1 MTLINLHTEVINPV
15 YLPYLEATER
25 RQVVFGGSSSGK
37 SVFLSQRVVYD
48 LLKGGR
54 NYLITRQVG
63 RTLRGSVYTEI
74 KKVITDWGVSEYF
87 DVSRSD
93 MLITCQNGYQAIFCG
108 LDDVEKLKSLTP
120 QKGVITDIW
129 VEEATETDQA
139 TIKQLFKRQRGGNSK
154 TPKRLT
160 LSFNP
165 ILQSHWIYE
174 DYFAS
179 AAWADDQNLYQNDD
193 LLILRTT
200 YKDNRFL
207 TKADI
212 ADLENES
219 DTYFRD
225 VYTLGKWGVLGNV
238 IFKNWKVADLSNAND
253 AYYLPEEQRV
263 NRRHGLDFGYSSD
276 PAAAPFTHYDK
287 SHKRIYIYDELY
299 ETGLTNDLL
308 ADALKVKKIAN
319 DYITADSA
327 EPKSIAELGNYR
339 VNARGASKGKDS
351 VLFGIQWLQQ
361 QEIIVDKNCVNM
373 RNEFSSYKW
382 KEDAQGRSMRIPV
395 DRNNHLID
403 GLRYAYEDEMI
414 ENLVSVIKNPFYEY

>member
-1 MTLINLHTEVINPV
+1 MTLINIHEEVFNPV
-15 YLPYLEATER
+15 YRPFIDAGKR
-25 RQVVFGGSSSGK
+25 RQIFFGGSSSGK

-48 LLKGGR
+48 LLQGGR

-74 KKVITDWGVSEYF
+74 KKVISDWGVSNLF

-129 VEEATETDQA
+129 VEEATETEQP
-139 TIKQLFKRQRGGNSK
+139 TIKQLFKRQRGGSDK

-165 ILQSHWIYE
+165 IIKSHWIYE
-174 DYFAS
+174 EYFA
-179 AAWADDQNLYQNDD
+179 ATEFADDQKVFEDNDI
-193 LLILRTT
+193 LILRTT
-200 YKDNRFL
+200 YKDNKFL
-207 TKADI
+207 TVADI

-219 DTYFRD
+219 DPYFRD

-238 IFKNWKVADLSNAND
+238 IFTNWHVADLEDPNGE
-253 AYYLPEEQRV
+253 YYLPTNQRT
-263 NRRHGLDFGYSSD
+263 NRRNGLDFGFSSD
-276 PAAAPFTHYDK
+276 PAAMPCTHYDR
-287 SHKRIYIYDELY
+287 SHKRIYVFDELY

-308 ADALKVKKIAN
+308 AESIKLKSAQ
-319 DYITADSA
+319 DYIKADSA
-327 EPKSIAELGNYR
+327 EPKSIAELQSHG
-339 VNARGASKGKDS
+339 VNAGGAKKGKDS

-361 QEIIVDKNCVNM
+361 QEIIVDKRCVNM
-373 RNEFSSYKW
+373 RNELSSYKW
-382 KEDAQGRSMRIPV
+382 KEDAGGHAMRVPV

-403 GLRYAYEDEMI
+403 ALRYAYEDEM
-414 ENLVSVIKNPFYEY
+414 SDSRVILWMD

>member
-1 MTLINLHTEVINPV
+1 MTLINLHEEVFNQAYRPF
-15 YLPYLEATER
+15 LQANNR
-25 RQVVFGGSSSGK
+25 RQIFFGGSSSGK

-48 LLKGGR
+48 LLQGGR

-74 KKVITDWGVSEYF
+74 KKVISNWGVSDLF

-129 VEEATETDQA
+129 VEEATETDQP
-139 TIKQLFKRQRGGNSK
+139 TIKQLFKRQRGGSDK

-165 ILQSHWIYE
+165 IIKSHWIYE
-174 DYFAS
+174 EYFAT
-179 AAWADDQNLYQNDD
+179 AAYGDEQKVYEDND

-207 TKADI
+207 TAADV

-219 DTYFRD
+219 DPYFRD

-238 IFKNWKVADLSNAND
+238 IFTNWRVADLDDPAD
-253 AYYLPEEQRV
+253 EYYLPANQRT
-263 NRRHGLDFGYSSD
+263 NRRNGLDFGFSSD
-276 PAAAPFTHYDK
+276 PAAMPCTHYDSK
-287 SHKRIYIYDELY
+287 RKRIYVFDELY
-299 ETGLTNDLL
+299 ETGLTNDIL
-308 ADALKVKKIAN
+308 AESIKAKIQLDYVK
-319 DYITADSA
+319 ADSA
-327 EPKSIAELGNYR
+327 EPKSIAELQGHG
-339 VNARGASKGKDS
+339 VSADGAKKGKDS

-361 QEIIVDKNCVNM
+361 QEIIVDKKCVNM
-373 RNEFSSYKW
+373 RNELSSYKW
-382 KEDAQGRSMRIPV
+382 KEDAGGHAMRVPV

-403 GLRYAYEDEMI
+403 ALRYAYEDDM
-414 ENLVSVIKNPFYEY
+414 NDKWFFSSYD

>member
-1 MTLINLHTEVINPV
+1 MTLINIHEEVFNPV
-15 YLPYLEATER
+15 YRPFLDAGKR
-25 RQVVFGGSSSGK
+25 RQIFFGGSSSGK
-37 SVFLSQRVVYD
+37 SVFLSQRVVFD
-48 LLKGGR
+48 LLQGGR

-74 KKVITDWGVSEYF
+74 KKVISDWGVSNLF

-129 VEEATETDQA
+129 VEEATETEQP
-139 TIKQLFKRQRGGNSK
+139 TIKQLFKRQRGGSDK

-165 ILQSHWIYE
+165 IIKSHWIYE
-174 DYFAS
+174 EYFA
-179 AAWADDQNLYQNDD
+179 ATEFADDQAAYEGDD
-193 LLILRTT
+193 LLILKTT

-207 TKADI
+207 TAADI

-219 DTYFRD
+219 DPYFRD

-238 IFKNWKVADLSNAND
+238 IFTNWRVADLEDPNGE
-253 AYYLPEEQRV
+253 YYLPTDQRT
-263 NRRHGLDFGYSSD
+263 NRRNGLDFGFSSD
-276 PAAAPFTHYDK
+276 PAAMPRTHYDRN
-287 SHKRIYIYDELY
+287 HKRIYVFDELY

-308 ADALKVKKIAN
+308 AESIKDKAAN
-319 DYITADSA
+319 DYVKCDSA
-327 EPKSIAELGNYR
+327 EPKSIAELQSHG
-339 VNARGASKGKDS
+339 VNARGAKKGKDS
-351 VLFGIQWLQQ
+351 VLYGIQWLQQ
-361 QEIIVDKNCVNM
+361 QEIIVDKRCVNM
-373 RNEFSSYKW
+373 RNELSSYKW
-382 KEDAQGRSMRIPV
+382 KEDAGGHAMRVPV

-403 GLRYAYEDEMI
+403 ALRYAYEDEM
-414 ENLVSVIKNPFYEY
+414 SDSRVILWMD

>member
-1 MTLINLHTEVINPV
+1 MTLINLHEEVFNPA
-15 YLPYLEATER
+15 YRPFLQANER
-25 RQVVFGGSSSGK
+25 RQIYFGGSSSGK
-37 SVFLSQRVVYD
+37 SVFLSQRVVFD
-48 LLKGGR
+48 LLQGGR

-74 KKVITDWGVSEYF
+74 KKVISDWGVGDLF
-87 DVSRSD
+87 DVSKSD
-93 MLITCQNGYQAIFCG
+93 MLITCQNGYQAIFLG

-129 VEEATETDQA
+129 VEEATETDRA
-139 TIKQLFKRQRGGNSK
+139 TVKQLLKRQRGGSDK

-165 ILQSHWIYE
+165 ILKSHWIYE
-174 DYFAS
+174 EYFAS
-179 AAWADDQNLYQNDD
+179 AAFADEQSVYQNDD

-207 TKADI
+207 TAADI

-219 DTYFRD
+219 DPYFRD

-238 IFKNWKVADLSNAND
+238 IFTNWRVADLEDPAD
-253 AYYLPEEQRV
+253 EYYLPTNQRT
-263 NRRHGLDFGYSSD
+263 NRRNGLDFGFSSD
-276 PAAAPFTHYDK
+276 PAAMPCTHYDSK
-287 SHKRIYIYDELY
+287 HKRIFIFDELY

-308 ADALKVKKIAN
+308 AVAIKAKSADDYVK
-319 DYITADSA
+319 ADSA
-327 EPKSIAELGNYR
+327 EPKSIAELQGHG
-339 VNARGASKGKDS
+339 VNADGAKKGKDS

-361 QEIIVDKNCVNM
+361 QEIIVDKRCVNM
-373 RNEFSSYKW
+373 RNELSSYKW
-382 KEDAQGRSMRIPV
+382 KEDAGGNAMRVPV

-403 GLRYAYEDEMI
+403 ALRYAYEDDM
-414 ENLVSVIKNPFYEY
+414 VDKWFFSSYD